1 MSDESELL
9 RCTTEAARYRQ
20 MFEHSTDM
28 LSRHTASPEW
38 VYIDVNPACEKLL
51 GYKPEELIGKS
62 SYLQIHPEDADNLK
76 ERNKSVIYRH
86 GIYTNI
92 HRMKHKDGYYVW
104 FETTSRTIR
113 NEKGTPIEI
122 ICVSRD
128 VSEREIAEQ
137 ATRRLARVVEASSDM
152 IMFCNH
158 ADQKITY
165 MNESCLSTFEL
176 EELPETSIALK
187 KLFSA
192 KDYNETI
199 KPALDSA
206 AQSGKWLGKVQMQ
219 LPEQINEKKHAEIRE
234 IIGHHSRNK
243 SDAPLVEYYTL
254 IARDI
259 TEEKL
264 AQEKANIQQQ
274 EITHMSRYLSVGEMA
289 TGLAHEL
296 NQPLAAIINY
306 CRGTKRRLRD
316 STKDNNEIVSEA
328 MELITKQAKRASEII
343 KRLRSFVR
351 KNEYKQTSFSI
362 NKSCQNVCDF
372 LAQEAKNNGISF
384 EYNLSKNTPN
394 LYADK
399 IQIEQVLLNL
409 IRNAIEAYSNTH
421 RALRPVAV
429 TTESCN
435 EYIQITVT
443 DTAGG
448 IPEAEIQSVFEPF
461 QTSKSYGLGMGLP
474 ISRTIIENHSGQI
487 WVESDG
493 VTGTEFKIRL
503 PVEART

>member
-1 MSDESELL
+1 MSDDSELT

-28 LSRHTASPEW
+28 LSRHTATPDW
-38 VYIDVNPACEKLL
+38 IYIDVSPACEKLL
-51 GYKPEELIGKS
+51 GYKPEELVGTS
-62 SYLQIHPEDADNLK
+62 SYEQIHPEDADNLK
-76 ERNKSVIYRH
+76 QRAESVIYRQ
-86 GIYTNI
+86 GIYTNV
-92 HRMKHKDGYYVW
+92 HRIKHKDGYYVW

-113 NEKGTPIEI
+113 DDQGTPKEI

-158 ADQKITY
+158 DDQILTY
-165 MNESCLSTFEL
+165 MNESCLSTFEFPSF
-176 EELPETSIALK
+176 PEHEINLMS
-187 KLFSA
+187 LFNPNDY
-192 KDYNETI
+192 KDVI
-199 KPALDSA
+199 KPALETA
-206 AQSGKWLGKVQMQ
+206 GKVGKWLGSVQMQ
-219 LPEQINEKKHAEIRE
+219 LPHPINDNKHAEVRE
-234 IIGHHSRNK
+234 IIGHHNRNK
-243 SDAPLVEYYTL
+243 SESPEVEYYTL

-259 TEEKL
+259 TQQKL
-264 AQEKANIQQQ
+264 AEKQANIQQQ

-296 NQPLAAIINY
+296 NQPMAAIINY
-306 CRGTKRRLRD
+306 CRGTKRRLKD
-316 STKDNNEIVSEA
+316 TSTYNDEIITEA
-328 MELITKQAKRASEII
+328 MDLIAKQAKRASEII

-351 KNEYKQTSFSI
+351 KNDSKQTLFSI

-372 LAQEAKNNGISF
+372 LSQEAKNNGISF
-384 EYNLSKNTPN
+384 EYDLSKNMPH

-399 IQIEQVLLNL
+399 IQIEQVLLNI
-409 IRNAIEAYSNTH
+409 IRNSIEAYNHTH
-421 RALRPVAV
+421 KALRPVAV
-429 TTESCN
+429 STKYNSGH
-435 EYIQITVT
+435 IQITVT

-448 IPEAEIQSVFEPF
+448 ISEDAQQSVFEPF

-503 PVEART
+503 PVEEKS